1 MRHPQTTVLI
11 VVIEHDKPIANVT
24 DLVAARAYTLDGV
37 RDTQAVVVTAN
48 KAREEIL
55 STIRREF
62 PR

>member
-1 MRHPQTTVLI
+1 MTTTVLI
-11 VVIEHDKPIANVT
+11 VVIDHDKPIPNVT

-48 KAREEIL
+48 KARDDIL
-55 STIRREF
+55 ATIRKEY